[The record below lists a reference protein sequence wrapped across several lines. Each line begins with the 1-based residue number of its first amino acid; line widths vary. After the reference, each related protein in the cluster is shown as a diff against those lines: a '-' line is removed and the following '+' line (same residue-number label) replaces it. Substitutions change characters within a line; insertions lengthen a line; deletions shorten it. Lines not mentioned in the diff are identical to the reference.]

1 MPKSPPQKGT
11 REKTVQPNQ
20 MSKFNGCDRQKQSGQ
35 ILKKM
40 FKSLI
45 WSLSELIGRQNGQ
58 ILKKMFKS
66 LIWSLSE
73 SIGRLNANNGLNVDP
88 LLTSKL
94 QGMEGSNLQEVK
106 KNDQFF
112 RGDCIWSFYF
122 KDQNQINSSTPRP
135 LLRAN
140 SETALFQVKRNSG
153 NFRYQNE
160 ELMH

>member
-1 MPKSPPQKGT
+1 
-11 REKTVQPNQ
+11 
-20 MSKFNGCDRQKQSGQ
+20 
-35 ILKKM
+35 
-40 FKSLI
+40 
-45 WSLSELIGRQNGQ
+45 
-58 ILKKMFKS
+58 MFKS

-160 ELMH
+160 ELMHWRVYRWRTYHWRATTNTFEGSFAEGPYLLLTCVTELRPKKDLTPLKDMPNWRF